1 MPFIAQN
8 GKKFSAT
15 SFIHSYYLFTILVIN
30 TSGNSKNSHYLIMAK
45 FKDINTEP
53 DAYLALSWISDIC
66 DLETSNLIAK
76 FGAIETLNVISQSSP
91 RNAVEKRRKNRLS
104 NLGEIQE
111 LKYVLRRNLINYI
124 SAIDANWPKSLN
136 DLGFKKPLGLFY
148 KGDIDLL
155 NQENISII
163 GTRKSSNYGNS
174 IAGEF
179 AFDLASIGFNIVS
192 GGAIGIDT
200 ASHHGTLNA
209 QGKTICVQANGLHKF
224 YPSKNEILFEKII
237 KNGLMIS
244 EYPPGRNPT
253 KNYFLDRNRI
263 IAALSKSTMVVE
275 AAEISGALSTVRHA
289 LRMQRLVLAVPGS
302 IHSKSSVGTNE
313 LIRNREAESV
323 TNLQQVLE
331 LILPLG
337 QIPTK
342 ASL

>member
-1 MPFIAQN
+1 MVNI
-8 GKKFSAT
+8 
-15 SFIHSYYLFTILVIN
+15 
-30 TSGNSKNSHYLIMAK
+30 KN
-45 FKDINTEP
+45 INTED
-53 DAYLALSWISDIC
+53 DAFLALSWISDIC
-66 DLETSNLIAK
+66 DLDTYKLITK
-76 FGAIETLNVISQSSP
+76 FGATETLNLINQNNPSYVI
-91 RNAVEKRRKNRLS
+91 NKRRKNRLA
-104 NLGEIQE
+104 NLEDIQE
-111 LKYVLRRNLINYI
+111 LKYILKQNSI
-124 SAIDANWPKSLN
+124 SYLSANNVNWPKSLI
-136 DLGFKKPLGLFY
+136 DLGFNMPLGLFF

-155 NQENISII
+155 HQENVSIV
-163 GTRKSSNYGNS
+163 GTRKSSIYGNS

-179 AFDLASIGFNIVS
+179 AFDLASIGFSIVS

-200 ASHHGTLNA
+200 SSHHGALNA
-209 QGKTICVQANGLHKF
+209 QGKTICVQANGLHRL
-224 YPSKNEILFEKII
+224 YPSKNEFLFEKII

-313 LIRNREAESV
+313 LIRNRVAESV

-342 ASL
+342 VSL

>member
-76 FGAIETLNVISQSSP
+76 FGAIETLNVVSQSSP

-136 DLGFKKPLGLFY
+136 DLGFNKPLGLFY

-337 QIPTK
+337 QIPMK

>member
-1 MPFIAQN
+1 
-8 GKKFSAT
+8 
-15 SFIHSYYLFTILVIN
+15 
-30 TSGNSKNSHYLIMAK
+30 MAK
-45 FKDINTEP
+45 FKEVKTEE
-53 DAYLALSWISDIC
+53 DAYLALSWISDVC
-66 DLETSNLIAK
+66 DLETYKLITK
-76 FGAIETLNVISQSSP
+76 FGAIETLNLIKHSNP
-91 RNAVEKRRKNRLS
+91 KNTVEKRRKNRLD
-104 NLGEIQE
+104 NLGQIQE
-111 LKYVLRRNLINYI
+111 LKHVLKRYSINYI
-124 SAIDANWPKSLN
+124 SAIDTYWPKSLI
-136 DLGFKKPLGLFY
+136 DLGFNMPLGIFF

-155 NQENISII
+155 SQESISIV
-163 GTRKSSNYGNS
+163 GTRKSSIYGNS

-179 AFDLASIGFNIVS
+179 AFDLASIGFNVVS

-200 ASHHGTLNA
+200 ASHHGALNA
-209 QGKTICVQANGLHKF
+209 QGKTVCVQANGLHKF

-337 QIPTK
+337 QIPMK

>member
-1 MPFIAQN
+1 M
-8 GKKFSAT
+8 T
-15 SFIHSYYLFTILVIN
+15 
-30 TSGNSKNSHYLIMAK
+30 K
-45 FKDINTEP
+45 FKDIETEE
-53 DAYLALSWISDIC
+53 DAYLALSWISDVC
-66 DLETSNLIAK
+66 DLETYRLITK
-76 FGAIETLNVISQSSP
+76 FGAIETLNLINQNNP
-91 RNAVEKRRKNRLS
+91 RNAFEKRRKNRLD
-104 NLGEIQE
+104 NLGDIQE
-111 LKYVLRRNLINYI
+111 LKHVLKRYSINYL
-124 SAIDANWPKSLN
+124 SAIDANWPKSLI
-136 DLGFKKPLGLFY
+136 DLGFNMPFGIFF

-155 NQENISII
+155 HQESISIV
-163 GTRKSSNYGNS
+163 GTRKSSIYGNS

-179 AFDLASIGFNIVS
+179 AFDLASIGFNVVS

-200 ASHHGTLNA
+200 ASHHGALNA
-209 QGKTICVQANGLHKF
+209 HGKTICVQANGLHKF
-224 YPSKNEILFEKII
+224 YPSKNDFLFEKII

-342 ASL
+342 VSL

>member
-1 MPFIAQN
+1 
-8 GKKFSAT
+8 
-15 SFIHSYYLFTILVIN
+15 
-30 TSGNSKNSHYLIMAK
+30 MAK
-45 FKDINTEP
+45 FKDAKTEE
-53 DAYLALSWISDIC
+53 DAYLALSWISDVC
-66 DLETSNLIAK
+66 DLETYRLITK
-76 FGAIETLNVISQSSP
+76 FGAIETLNLINKNNP
-91 RNAVEKRRKNRLS
+91 RNAFEKRRKNRIETI
-104 NLGEIQE
+104 GDIQE
-111 LKYVLRRNLINYI
+111 LKHVLKRYSINYLP
-124 SAIDANWPKSLN
+124 AIDANWSKSLI
-136 DLGFKKPLGLFY
+136 DLGFNMPLGIFF

-155 NQENISII
+155 HQESISIV
-163 GTRKSSNYGNS
+163 GTRKSSIYGNS

-179 AFDLASIGFNIVS
+179 AFDLASIGFNVVS

-200 ASHHGTLNA
+200 ASHHGALNA

-224 YPSKNEILFEKII
+224 YPSKNDFLFEKII

-342 ASL
+342 VSL

>member
-1 MPFIAQN
+1 MN
-8 GKKFSAT
+8 G
-15 SFIHSYYLFTILVIN
+15 I
-30 TSGNSKNSHYLIMAK
+30 
-45 FKDINTEP
+45 
-53 DAYLALSWISDIC
+53 
-66 DLETSNLIAK
+66 
-76 FGAIETLNVISQSSP
+76 
-91 RNAVEKRRKNRLS
+91 
-104 NLGEIQE
+104 
-111 LKYVLRRNLINYI
+111 
-124 SAIDANWPKSLN
+124 
-136 DLGFKKPLGLFY
+136 
-148 KGDIDLL
+148 
-155 NQENISII
+155 
-163 GTRKSSNYGNS
+163 NS

-337 QIPTK
+337 QIPMK

>member
-1 MPFIAQN
+1 
-8 GKKFSAT
+8 
-15 SFIHSYYLFTILVIN
+15 
-30 TSGNSKNSHYLIMAK
+30 MAK
-45 FKDINTEP
+45 FIDINTEE
-53 DAYLALSWISDIC
+53 DAYLSLSWISDVC
-66 DLETSNLIAK
+66 DLDTYKLITK
-76 FGAIETLNVISQSSP
+76 FGAIETLNLINQNSP
-91 RNAVEKRRKNRLS
+91 RNAFEKRRKNRLET
-104 NLGEIQE
+104 LGDIQE
-111 LKYVLRRNLINYI
+111 LKHVLKRYSINYLP
-124 SAIDANWPKSLN
+124 AIDANWSKSLI
-136 DLGFKKPLGLFY
+136 DLGFNMPLGIFF

-155 NQENISII
+155 HQESISIV
-163 GTRKSSNYGNS
+163 GTRKSSIYGNS

-179 AFDLASIGFNIVS
+179 AFDLASIGFNVVS

-200 ASHHGTLNA
+200 ASHHGALNA

-224 YPSKNEILFEKII
+224 YPSKNDFLFEKII

-342 ASL
+342 VSL

>member
-1 MPFIAQN
+1 M
-8 GKKFSAT
+8 
-15 SFIHSYYLFTILVIN
+15 
-30 TSGNSKNSHYLIMAK
+30 
-45 FKDINTEP
+45 NTEE
-53 DAYLALSWISDIC
+53 DAYLALSWISDVC
-66 DLETSNLIAK
+66 DLETYRLITK
-76 FGAIETLNVISQSSP
+76 FGAIETLNLINQNNP
-91 RNAVEKRRKNRLS
+91 RNAFEKRRKNRIETI
-104 NLGEIQE
+104 GDIQE
-111 LKYVLRRNLINYI
+111 LKHVLKRYSINYL
-124 SAIDANWPKSLN
+124 SAIDANWPKSLIN
-136 DLGFKKPLGLFY
+136 LGFNMPFGIFF

-155 NQENISII
+155 HQESISIV
-163 GTRKSSNYGNS
+163 GTRKSSIYGNS

-179 AFDLASIGFNIVS
+179 AFDLASIGFNVVS

-200 ASHHGTLNA
+200 ASHHGALNA

-224 YPSKNEILFEKII
+224 YPSKNDFLFEKII

-342 ASL
+342 VSL

>member
-1 MPFIAQN
+1 
-8 GKKFSAT
+8 
-15 SFIHSYYLFTILVIN
+15 
-30 TSGNSKNSHYLIMAK
+30 
-45 FKDINTEP
+45 
-53 DAYLALSWISDIC
+53 
-66 DLETSNLIAK
+66 
-76 FGAIETLNVISQSSP
+76 
-91 RNAVEKRRKNRLS
+91 
-104 NLGEIQE
+104 
-111 LKYVLRRNLINYI
+111 
-124 SAIDANWPKSLN
+124 
-136 DLGFKKPLGLFY
+136 LGLFF
-148 KGDIDLL
+148 KGNLDLL
-155 NQENISII
+155 DQENISIV

-200 ASHHGTLNA
+200 ASHHGALNA
-209 QGKTICVQANGLHKF
+209 QGKTICVQANGLHNL

-253 KNYFLDRNRI
+253 KNSFLNRNRI

-275 AAEISGALSTVRHA
+275 AAEISGALSTARHA

-302 IHSKSSVGTNE
+302 IHSKSSAGTNE

-337 QIPTK
+337 QVPTK
-342 ASL
+342 VSLER

>member
-1 MPFIAQN
+1 MVNI
-8 GKKFSAT
+8 
-15 SFIHSYYLFTILVIN
+15 
-30 TSGNSKNSHYLIMAK
+30 KN
-45 FKDINTEP
+45 INTED

-66 DLETSNLIAK
+66 DLDTYKLITK
-76 FGAIETLNVISQSSP
+76 FGATKTLNLINQNNP
-91 RNAVEKRRKNRLS
+91 RNVIDKRIKNRLA
-104 NLGEIQE
+104 NLEDIQE
-111 LKYVLRRNLINYI
+111 LKYILKQNSI
-124 SAIDANWPKSLN
+124 SYLSANNVNWPKSLI
-136 DLGFKKPLGLFY
+136 DLGFNMPLGLFF

-155 NQENISII
+155 HQEKVSIV
-163 GTRKSSNYGNS
+163 GTRKSSIYGNS

-179 AFDLASIGFNIVS
+179 AFDLASIGFSVVS

-200 ASHHGTLNA
+200 SSHHGALNA
-209 QGKTICVQANGLHKF
+209 QGKTVCVQANGLHRL
-224 YPSKNEILFEKII
+224 YPSKNEFLFEKII

-342 ASL
+342 VSL

>member
-1 MPFIAQN
+1 
-8 GKKFSAT
+8 
-15 SFIHSYYLFTILVIN
+15 
-30 TSGNSKNSHYLIMAK
+30 MAK
-45 FKDINTEP
+45 FIDINTEE
-53 DAYLALSWISDIC
+53 DAYLALSWISDVC
-66 DLETSNLIAK
+66 DLETYRLITK
-76 FGAIETLNVISQSSP
+76 FGAIETLNLINQNNP
-91 RNAVEKRRKNRLS
+91 RNAFEKRRKNRIETI
-104 NLGEIQE
+104 GDIQE
-111 LKYVLRRNLINYI
+111 LKYVLKRFSINYLP
-124 SAIDANWPKSLN
+124 AIDANWSKSLI
-136 DLGFKKPLGLFY
+136 DLGFNMPLGIFF

-155 NQENISII
+155 HQESISIV
-163 GTRKSSNYGNS
+163 GTRKSSIYGNS

-179 AFDLASIGFNIVS
+179 AFDLASIGFNVVS

-200 ASHHGTLNA
+200 ASHHGALNA

-224 YPSKNEILFEKII
+224 YPSKNDFLFEKII

>member
-1 MPFIAQN
+1 
-8 GKKFSAT
+8 
-15 SFIHSYYLFTILVIN
+15 
-30 TSGNSKNSHYLIMAK
+30 MAK
-45 FKDINTEP
+45 FIDINTEE
-53 DAYLALSWISDIC
+53 DAYLALSWISDVC
-66 DLETSNLIAK
+66 DLETYRLITK
-76 FGAIETLNVISQSSP
+76 FGALETLNLINQNNP
-91 RNAVEKRRKNRLS
+91 RNAFEKRRKNRLD
-104 NLGEIQE
+104 NLGDIQE
-111 LKYVLRRNLINYI
+111 LKHVLKRYSINYL
-124 SAIDANWPKSLN
+124 SAIDANWPKSLI
-136 DLGFKKPLGLFY
+136 DLGFNIPLGIFF

-155 NQENISII
+155 HQESISIV
-163 GTRKSSNYGNS
+163 GTRKSSIYGNS

-179 AFDLASIGFNIVS
+179 AFDLASIGFNVVS

-200 ASHHGTLNA
+200 ASHHGALNA

-224 YPSKNEILFEKII
+224 YPSKNDFLFEKII

-244 EYPPGRNPT
+244 EYPPGRNPN

-275 AAEISGALSTVRHA
+275 AAEISGALSTARHA

>member
-1 MPFIAQN
+1 
-8 GKKFSAT
+8 
-15 SFIHSYYLFTILVIN
+15 
-30 TSGNSKNSHYLIMAK
+30 MAK
-45 FKDINTEP
+45 FKDAKTEE
-53 DAYLALSWISDIC
+53 DAYLALSWISDVC
-66 DLETSNLIAK
+66 DLETYRLITK
-76 FGAIETLNVISQSSP
+76 FGAIETLNLINQNNP
-91 RNAVEKRRKNRLS
+91 RNAFEKRRKNRIETI
-104 NLGEIQE
+104 GDIQE
-111 LKYVLRRNLINYI
+111 LKYVLKRFSINYLP
-124 SAIDANWPKSLN
+124 AIDANWSKSLI
-136 DLGFKKPLGLFY
+136 DLGFNMPLGIFF

-155 NQENISII
+155 HQESISIV
-163 GTRKSSNYGNS
+163 GTRKSSIYGNS

-179 AFDLASIGFNIVS
+179 AFDLASIGFNVVS

-200 ASHHGTLNA
+200 ASHHGALNA

-224 YPSKNEILFEKII
+224 YPSKNDFLFEKII

-244 EYPPGRNPT
+244 EYPPGRNPN

-342 ASL
+342 VSL

>member
-1 MPFIAQN
+1 
-8 GKKFSAT
+8 
-15 SFIHSYYLFTILVIN
+15 
-30 TSGNSKNSHYLIMAK
+30 MAK
-45 FKDINTEP
+45 FKDAKTEE
-53 DAYLALSWISDIC
+53 DAYLALSWISDVC
-66 DLETSNLIAK
+66 DLETYRLITK
-76 FGAIETLNVISQSSP
+76 FGAIETLNLINQNNP
-91 RNAVEKRRKNRLS
+91 RNAFEKRRKNRIETI
-104 NLGEIQE
+104 GDIQE
-111 LKYVLRRNLINYI
+111 LKHVLKRYSINYLP
-124 SAIDANWPKSLN
+124 AIDANWPKSLI
-136 DLGFKKPLGLFY
+136 DLGFNMPLGIFF

-155 NQENISII
+155 HQESISIV
-163 GTRKSSNYGNS
+163 GTRKSSIYGNS

-179 AFDLASIGFNIVS
+179 AFDLASIGFNVVS

-200 ASHHGTLNA
+200 ASHHGALNA

-224 YPSKNEILFEKII
+224 YPSKNDFLFEKII

>member
-1 MPFIAQN
+1 
-8 GKKFSAT
+8 
-15 SFIHSYYLFTILVIN
+15 
-30 TSGNSKNSHYLIMAK
+30 MAK
-45 FKDINTEP
+45 FIDINTEE
-53 DAYLALSWISDIC
+53 DAYLALSWISDVC
-66 DLETSNLIAK
+66 DLETYRLITK
-76 FGAIETLNVISQSSP
+76 FGALETLNLINQNNP
-91 RNAVEKRRKNRLS
+91 RNAFEKRRKNRLET
-104 NLGEIQE
+104 LGDIQE
-111 LKYVLRRNLINYI
+111 LKHVLKRYSINYL
-124 SAIDANWPKSLN
+124 SAIDANWPKSLI
-136 DLGFKKPLGLFY
+136 DLGFNIPLGIFF

-155 NQENISII
+155 HQESISIV
-163 GTRKSSNYGNS
+163 GTRKSSIYGNS

-179 AFDLASIGFNIVS
+179 AFDLASIGFNVVS

-200 ASHHGTLNA
+200 ASHHGALNA

-224 YPSKNEILFEKII
+224 YPSKNDFLFEKII

-302 IHSKSSVGTNE
+302 IQSKSSVGTNE

-342 ASL
+342 VSL

>member
-1 MPFIAQN
+1 
-8 GKKFSAT
+8 
-15 SFIHSYYLFTILVIN
+15 
-30 TSGNSKNSHYLIMAK
+30 MAK
-45 FKDINTEP
+45 FKEINTEE

-66 DLETSNLIAK
+66 DLETYKLITK
-76 FGAIETLNVISQSSP
+76 FGAIESLNLINQNSP
-91 RNAVEKRRKNRLS
+91 RNAFERRRKSRLET
-104 NLGEIQE
+104 LGDIQE
-111 LKYVLRRNLINYI
+111 LKHVLKRYSINYLP
-124 SAIDANWPKSLN
+124 AIDANWPKSLI
-136 DLGFKKPLGLFY
+136 DLGFNMPLGIFF
-148 KGDIDLL
+148 KGDMDLL
-155 NQENISII
+155 HQESISIV
-163 GTRKSSNYGNS
+163 GTRKSSIYGNS

-179 AFDLASIGFNIVS
+179 AFDLASIGFNVVS

-200 ASHHGTLNA
+200 ASHHGALNA

-224 YPSKNEILFEKII
+224 YPSKNDFLFEKII

-289 LRMQRLVLAVPGS
+289 LRMRRLVLAVPGS

-342 ASL
+342 VSL

>member
-1 MPFIAQN
+1 MT
-8 GKKFSAT
+8 K
-15 SFIHSYYLFTILVIN
+15 L
-30 TSGNSKNSHYLIMAK
+30 
-45 FKDINTEP
+45 KDIKTEE
-53 DAYLALSWISDIC
+53 DAYLALSWISDVC
-66 DLETSNLIAK
+66 DLDTYKLITK
-76 FGAIETLNVISQSSP
+76 FGAIETLNLINQNSP
-91 RNAVEKRRKNRLS
+91 RNAFEKRRKNRLET
-104 NLGEIQE
+104 LGDIQE
-111 LKYVLRRNLINYI
+111 LKHVLKRYSINYLP
-124 SAIDANWPKSLN
+124 AIDANWSKSLI
-136 DLGFKKPLGLFY
+136 DLGFNMPLGIFF

-155 NQENISII
+155 HQESISIV
-163 GTRKSSNYGNS
+163 GTRKSSIYGNS

-179 AFDLASIGFNIVS
+179 AFDLASIGFNVVS

-200 ASHHGTLNA
+200 ASHHGALNA

-224 YPSKNEILFEKII
+224 YPSKNDFLFEKII

-342 ASL
+342 VSL

>member
-1 MPFIAQN
+1 
-8 GKKFSAT
+8 
-15 SFIHSYYLFTILVIN
+15 
-30 TSGNSKNSHYLIMAK
+30 MAK
-45 FKDINTEP
+45 FKDIETEE
-53 DAYLALSWISDIC
+53 DAYLALSWISDVC
-66 DLETSNLIAK
+66 DLETYRLITK
-76 FGAIETLNVISQSSP
+76 FGAIETLNLINQNNP
-91 RNAVEKRRKNRLS
+91 RNAFEKRRKNRIETI
-104 NLGEIQE
+104 GDIQE
-111 LKYVLRRNLINYI
+111 LKHVLKRYSINYLP
-124 SAIDANWPKSLN
+124 AIDANWSKSLI
-136 DLGFKKPLGLFY
+136 DLGFNMPLGIFF

-155 NQENISII
+155 HQESISIV
-163 GTRKSSNYGNS
+163 GTRKSSIYGNS

-179 AFDLASIGFNIVS
+179 AFDLASIGFNVVS

-200 ASHHGTLNA
+200 ASHHGALNA

-224 YPSKNEILFEKII
+224 YPSKNDFLFEKII

-342 ASL
+342 VSL

>member
-1 MPFIAQN
+1 
-8 GKKFSAT
+8 
-15 SFIHSYYLFTILVIN
+15 
-30 TSGNSKNSHYLIMAK
+30 MAK
-45 FKDINTEP
+45 FKDIKTEE
-53 DAYLALSWISDIC
+53 DAYLALSWISDVC
-66 DLETSNLIAK
+66 DLETYKLITK
-76 FGAIETLNVISQSSP
+76 FGAIETLNLIHHSNP
-91 RNAVEKRRKNRLS
+91 RNTVEKRRKYRLD
-104 NLGEIQE
+104 NLDQIPE
-111 LKYVLRRNLINYI
+111 LKHVLKRYAINYI
-124 SAIDANWPKSLN
+124 SAIDTHWPKSLI
-136 DLGFKKPLGLFY
+136 DLGFNMPLGIFF

-155 NQENISII
+155 SQESISIV
-163 GTRKSSNYGNS
+163 GTRKSSIYGNS

-179 AFDLASIGFNIVS
+179 AFDLASIGFNVVS

-200 ASHHGTLNA
+200 ASHHGALNA
-209 QGKTICVQANGLHKF
+209 QGKTICAQANGLHKF

-337 QIPTK
+337 QIPT
-342 ASL
+342 

>member
-136 DLGFKKPLGLFY
+136 DLGFNKPLGLFY

-337 QIPTK
+337 QIPTR

>member
-1 MPFIAQN
+1 
-8 GKKFSAT
+8 
-15 SFIHSYYLFTILVIN
+15 
-30 TSGNSKNSHYLIMAK
+30 MAK
-45 FKDINTEP
+45 FKDAKTEE
-53 DAYLALSWISDIC
+53 DAYLALSWISDVC
-66 DLETSNLIAK
+66 DLETYRLITK
-76 FGAIETLNVISQSSP
+76 FGAIETLNLINQNNP
-91 RNAVEKRRKNRLS
+91 RNAFEKRRKNRIETI
-104 NLGEIQE
+104 GDIQE
-111 LKYVLRRNLINYI
+111 LKHVLKRYSINYLP
-124 SAIDANWPKSLN
+124 AIDANWPKSLI
-136 DLGFKKPLGLFY
+136 DLGFNMPLGIFF

-155 NQENISII
+155 HQESISIV
-163 GTRKSSNYGNS
+163 GTRKSSIYGNS

-179 AFDLASIGFNIVS
+179 AFDLASIGFNVVS

-200 ASHHGTLNA
+200 ASHHGALNA

-224 YPSKNEILFEKII
+224 YPSKNDFLFEKII

-342 ASL
+342 VSL

>member
-1 MPFIAQN
+1 
-8 GKKFSAT
+8 
-15 SFIHSYYLFTILVIN
+15 
-30 TSGNSKNSHYLIMAK
+30 MAK
-45 FKDINTEP
+45 FKEIKTEE
-53 DAYLALSWISDIC
+53 DAYLALSWISDVC
-66 DLETSNLIAK
+66 DLETYRLITK
-76 FGAIETLNVISQSSP
+76 FGAIETLNLINQNNP
-91 RNAVEKRRKNRLS
+91 RNAFEKRRKNRIETI
-104 NLGEIQE
+104 GDIQE
-111 LKYVLRRNLINYI
+111 LKYVLKRYSINYLP
-124 SAIDANWPKSLN
+124 AIDANWSKSLI
-136 DLGFKKPLGLFY
+136 DLGFNMPLGIFF

-155 NQENISII
+155 HQESISIV
-163 GTRKSSNYGNS
+163 GTRKSSIYGNS

-179 AFDLASIGFNIVS
+179 AFDLASIGFNVVS

-200 ASHHGTLNA
+200 ASHHGALNA

-224 YPSKNEILFEKII
+224 YPSKNDFLFEKII

>member
-1 MPFIAQN
+1 
-8 GKKFSAT
+8 
-15 SFIHSYYLFTILVIN
+15 
-30 TSGNSKNSHYLIMAK
+30 MAK
-45 FKDINTEP
+45 FKDIITEE
-53 DAYLALSWISDIC
+53 DAYLALSWISDLC
-66 DLETSNLIAK
+66 DLDTFKLISK
-76 FGAIETLNVISQSSP
+76 FGALETLNLINQNNP
-91 RNAVEKRRKNRLS
+91 RNAVQKRRKNRLD

-111 LKYVLRRNLINYI
+111 LKHVLKSFSINYL
-124 SAIDANWPKSLN
+124 SAIDANWPKCLI
-136 DLGFKKPLGLFY
+136 DLGFNMPLGIFF

-155 NQENISII
+155 HQESISIV
-163 GTRKSSNYGNS
+163 GTRKSSIYGNS

-179 AFDLASIGFNIVS
+179 AFDLASIGFSVVS
-192 GGAIGIDT
+192 GGAIGIET
-200 ASHHGTLNA
+200 SSHHGALNA
-209 QGKTICVQANGLHKF
+209 QGKTICVQANGLHRL
-224 YPSKNEILFEKII
+224 YPSKNEFLFEKII

-244 EYPPGRNPT
+244 EYPPGRSPT

-342 ASL
+342 VSL

>member
-1 MPFIAQN
+1 MI
-8 GKKFSAT
+8 
-15 SFIHSYYLFTILVIN
+15 
-30 TSGNSKNSHYLIMAK
+30 K
-45 FKDINTEP
+45 FKDINTES
-53 DAYLALSWISDIC
+53 DAYLALSWISDMC
-66 DLETSNLIAK
+66 DLDTNKLITK
-76 FGAIETLNVISQSSP
+76 LGAIETLNLIKQNNP
-91 RNAVEKRRKNRLS
+91 RNAVEKRRRNRLD

-111 LKYVLRRNLINYI
+111 LKYVLKRNSINYI
-124 SAIDANWPKSLN
+124 SGIDKNWPKSLI
-136 DLGFKKPLGLFY
+136 DLGFNVPLGIFF

-155 NQENISII
+155 YKESVSIV
-163 GTRKSSNYGNS
+163 GTRKSSIYGNS

-179 AFDLASIGFNIVS
+179 AFDLASIGFNVVS

-200 ASHHGTLNA
+200 ASHHGALNA
-209 QGKTICVQANGLHKF
+209 QGKTICVQANGLHRL
-224 YPSKNEILFEKII
+224 YPSKNEFLFAKII
-237 KNGLMIS
+237 ENGLIVS

-342 ASL
+342 VSLER

>member
-1 MPFIAQN
+1 
-8 GKKFSAT
+8 
-15 SFIHSYYLFTILVIN
+15 
-30 TSGNSKNSHYLIMAK
+30 MAK

-66 DLETSNLIAK
+66 DLETYKLITK
-76 FGAIETLNVISQSSP
+76 FGAIETLNLIKHSNP
-91 RNAVEKRRKNRLS
+91 KNTVEKRRKYRLD
-104 NLGEIQE
+104 NLGQILE
-111 LKYVLRRNLINYI
+111 LKHVLKRSSINYI
-124 SAIDANWPKSLN
+124 SAIDTHWPKSLI
-136 DLGFKKPLGLFY
+136 DLGFNMPLGIFF

-155 NQENISII
+155 SQESISIV
-163 GTRKSSNYGNS
+163 GTRKSSIYGNS

-179 AFDLASIGFNIVS
+179 AFDLASIGFNVVS

-200 ASHHGTLNA
+200 ASHHGALNA

-253 KNYFLDRNRI
+253 KNCFLDRNRI
-263 IAALSKSTMVVE
+263 IAALSKSTVVVE

-337 QIPTK
+337 QIPMK

>member
-1 MPFIAQN
+1 
-8 GKKFSAT
+8 
-15 SFIHSYYLFTILVIN
+15 
-30 TSGNSKNSHYLIMAK
+30 MAK
-45 FKDINTEP
+45 FRDINTEE
-53 DAYLALSWISDIC
+53 DAYLALSWISDVC
-66 DLETSNLIAK
+66 DLDTYK
-76 FGAIETLNVISQSSP
+76 FITKIGALETLNLINKNSP
-91 RNAVEKRRKNRLS
+91 RNAFEKRRKNRLD

-111 LKYVLRRNLINYI
+111 LKHVLKRFTINYLP
-124 SAIDANWPKSLN
+124 AINANWPKSLI
-136 DLGFKKPLGLFY
+136 DLGFNMPLGIFF

-155 NQENISII
+155 HQESISIV
-163 GTRKSSNYGNS
+163 GTRKSSIYGNS

-179 AFDLASIGFNIVS
+179 AFDLASIGFNVVS

-200 ASHHGTLNA
+200 ASHHGALNA
-209 QGKTICVQANGLHKF
+209 QGKTICIQANGLHKF
-224 YPSKNEILFEKII
+224 YPSKNDFLFEKII

-289 LRMQRLVLAVPGS
+289 LRIQRLVLAVPGS
-302 IHSKSSVGTNE
+302 IYSKSSVGTNE

-342 ASL
+342 VSL

>member
-1 MPFIAQN
+1 
-8 GKKFSAT
+8 
-15 SFIHSYYLFTILVIN
+15 
-30 TSGNSKNSHYLIMAK
+30 MAK
-45 FKDINTEP
+45 FKDIKTEE
-53 DAYLALSWISDIC
+53 DAYLALSWVSDVC
-66 DLETSNLIAK
+66 DLETYNLITK
-76 FGAIETLNVISQSSP
+76 FGAIETLNLIHHSNP
-91 RNAVEKRRKNRLS
+91 KNTVEKRRKYRLD
-104 NLGEIQE
+104 NLGQIQE
-111 LKYVLRRNLINYI
+111 LKQVLKRYSINYI
-124 SAIDANWPKSLN
+124 TAINTHWPKSFF
-136 DLGFKKPLGLFY
+136 DLGFNMPLGIFF

-155 NQENISII
+155 SQESISIV
-163 GTRKSSNYGNS
+163 GTRKSSIYGNS

-179 AFDLASIGFNIVS
+179 AFDLASIGFNVVS

-200 ASHHGTLNA
+200 ASHHGALNA

>member
-1 MPFIAQN
+1 MVNI
-8 GKKFSAT
+8 
-15 SFIHSYYLFTILVIN
+15 
-30 TSGNSKNSHYLIMAK
+30 KN
-45 FKDINTEP
+45 INTED
-53 DAYLALSWISDIC
+53 DAFLALSWISDIC
-66 DLETSNLIAK
+66 DLDTYKLITK
-76 FGAIETLNVISQSSP
+76 FGATETLNLINQNNP
-91 RNAVEKRRKNRLS
+91 RNVIDKRRKNRLA
-104 NLGEIQE
+104 NLEDIQE
-111 LKYVLRRNLINYI
+111 LKYILKQNSI
-124 SAIDANWPKSLN
+124 SYLSANDANWPKSLM
-136 DLGFKKPLGLFY
+136 DLGFNMPLGLFF

-155 NQENISII
+155 HQENVSIV
-163 GTRKSSNYGNS
+163 GTRKSSIYGNS

-179 AFDLASIGFNIVS
+179 AFDLASMGFSVVS

-200 ASHHGTLNA
+200 SSHHGALNA
-209 QGKTICVQANGLHKF
+209 QGKTICVQANGLHRL
-224 YPSKNEILFEKII
+224 YPSKNKFLFEKII
-237 KNGLMIS
+237 ENGLIIS

-342 ASL
+342 VSLER

>member
-1 MPFIAQN
+1 M
-8 GKKFSAT
+8 T
-15 SFIHSYYLFTILVIN
+15 
-30 TSGNSKNSHYLIMAK
+30 K
-45 FKDINTEP
+45 FKDIKTEE

-66 DLETSNLIAK
+66 DLDTYELITK
-76 FGAIETLNVISQSSP
+76 FGAIETLNLINKNSP
-91 RNAVEKRRKNRLS
+91 RNAFERRRKNRLD

-111 LKYVLRRNLINYI
+111 LKHVSKRFTINYLP
-124 SAIDANWPKSLN
+124 AIDANWPKSLI
-136 DLGFKKPLGLFY
+136 DLGFNMPLGIFF

-155 NQENISII
+155 HQESISIV
-163 GTRKSSNYGNS
+163 GTRKSSIYGNS

-179 AFDLASIGFNIVS
+179 AFDLASIGFNVVS

-200 ASHHGTLNA
+200 ASHHGALNA

-224 YPSKNEILFEKII
+224 YPSKNDFLFEKII

-275 AAEISGALSTVRHA
+275 SAEISGALSTVRHA

-342 ASL
+342 VSL

>member
-1 MPFIAQN
+1 MLKIE
-8 GKKFSAT
+8 S
-15 SFIHSYYLFTILVIN
+15 
-30 TSGNSKNSHYLIMAK
+30 
-45 FKDINTEP
+45 EE
-53 DAYLALSWISDIC
+53 DAYLILSWISDTI
-66 DLETSNLIAK
+66 DEKVHELLNN
-76 FGAIETLNVISQSSP
+76 FGSVETLKIISKS
-91 RNAVEKRRKNRLS
+91 RATEAFEKRRQIRLKA
-104 NLGEIQE
+104 IQSLQYVKE
-111 LKYVLRRNLINYI
+111 VLEAHSVKYVCNSDL
-124 SAIDANWPKSLN
+124 NWPKRLN
-136 DLGFKKPLGLFY
+136 DLGRKKPLGIFY
-148 KGDIDLL
+148 KGNYDILD
-155 NQENISII
+155 QESISIV
-163 GTRKSSNYGNS
+163 GTRKSSIYGNS
-174 IAGEF
+174 VAGEF

-200 ASHHGTLNA
+200 ASHHGALNA

-224 YPSKNEILFEKII
+224 YPSKNEILFDKITQ
-237 KNGLMIS
+237 NGLVIS

-263 IAALSKSTMVVE
+263 IAALSKSTMVIE
-275 AAEISGALSTVRHA
+275 AAEISGALSTARHA

-337 QIPTK
+337 QVPMK

>member
-1 MPFIAQN
+1 MVNI
-8 GKKFSAT
+8 
-15 SFIHSYYLFTILVIN
+15 
-30 TSGNSKNSHYLIMAK
+30 KN
-45 FKDINTEP
+45 INTED

-66 DLETSNLIAK
+66 DLDTYKLITK
-76 FGAIETLNVISQSSP
+76 FGATKTLNLINQNNP
-91 RNAVEKRRKNRLS
+91 RNVIDKRRKNRLA
-104 NLGEIQE
+104 NLEDIQE
-111 LKYVLRRNLINYI
+111 LKYILKENSI
-124 SAIDANWPKSLN
+124 SYLSANNVNWPKSLI
-136 DLGFKKPLGLFY
+136 DLGFNMPLGLFF

-155 NQENISII
+155 HQKKVSIV
-163 GTRKSSNYGNS
+163 GTRKSSIYGNS

-179 AFDLASIGFNIVS
+179 AFDLASIGFSIVS

-200 ASHHGTLNA
+200 SSHHGALNA
-209 QGKTICVQANGLHKF
+209 QGKTICVQANGLHRL
-224 YPSKNEILFEKII
+224 YPSKNEFLFEKII

-313 LIRNREAESV
+313 LIRNRVAESV

-342 ASL
+342 VSL

>member
-1 MPFIAQN
+1 
-8 GKKFSAT
+8 
-15 SFIHSYYLFTILVIN
+15 
-30 TSGNSKNSHYLIMAK
+30 MAK
-45 FKDINTEP
+45 FIDINTEE
-53 DAYLALSWISDIC
+53 DAYLALSWISDVC
-66 DLETSNLIAK
+66 DLETYRLITK
-76 FGAIETLNVISQSSP
+76 FGAIETLNLINQNNP
-91 RNAVEKRRKNRLS
+91 RNAFEKRRKNRIETI
-104 NLGEIQE
+104 GDIQE
-111 LKYVLRRNLINYI
+111 LKHVLKRYSINYL
-124 SAIDANWPKSLN
+124 SAIDANWPKSLI
-136 DLGFKKPLGLFY
+136 DLGFNMPLGIFF

-155 NQENISII
+155 HQESISIV
-163 GTRKSSNYGNS
+163 GTRKSSIYGNS

-179 AFDLASIGFNIVS
+179 AFDLASIGFNVVS

-200 ASHHGTLNA
+200 ASHHGALNA

-224 YPSKNEILFEKII
+224 YPSKNDFLFEKII

-263 IAALSKSTMVVE
+263 IAALPKSTMVVE

-323 TNLQQVLE
+323 INLQQVLE

-337 QIPTK
+337 QIPMK

>member
-1 MPFIAQN
+1 
-8 GKKFSAT
+8 
-15 SFIHSYYLFTILVIN
+15 
-30 TSGNSKNSHYLIMAK
+30 MAK
-45 FKDINTEP
+45 FKEIKTEE
-53 DAYLALSWISDIC
+53 DAYLALSWVSDVC
-66 DLETSNLIAK
+66 DLETYKLITK
-76 FGAIETLNVISQSSP
+76 FGVIETLNLIKHNNP
-91 RNAVEKRRKNRLS
+91 KNTVEKRRKYRLD
-104 NLGEIQE
+104 NLGQINE
-111 LKYVLRRNLINYI
+111 LKHVLKRYSINYI
-124 SAIDANWPKSLN
+124 SAINPHWPKSLI
-136 DLGFKKPLGLFY
+136 DLGFNMPLGIFF

-155 NQENISII
+155 SQESISIV
-163 GTRKSSNYGNS
+163 GTRKSSIYGNS

-179 AFDLASIGFNIVS
+179 AFDLASIGFNVVS

-200 ASHHGTLNA
+200 ASHYGALNA